1 MEELKQRIEMLQE
14 CGFVDESG
22 KADLY
27 RIVEILQKHGIDT
40 NDDNTGVLV
49 THVAAALKR
58 SADGEIVTPLE
69 PDVLAQ
75 VKEIENYDKAVEIQQ
90 EILNSMTNKLSADE
104 QDFVLVHV
112 GTILESV

>member
-14 CGFVDESG
+14 CGFVDEIG

-69 PDVLAQ
+69 PDV
-75 VKEIENYDKAVEIQQ
+75 
-90 EILNSMTNKLSADE
+90 
-104 QDFVLVHV
+104 HV

>member
-14 CGFVDESG
+14 CGFVDEIG

-40 NDDNTGVLV
+40 NDDNTSVLV

-69 PDVLAQ
+69 LDVLAQ

-90 EILNSMTNKLSADE
+90 EMRQILPSHMDCYWPLE
-104 QDFVLVHV
+104 LVLCSIFCHY
-112 GTILESV
+112 

>member
-1 MEELKQRIEMLQE
+1 MEGLKQRIETLYE
-14 CGFVDESG
+14 CGFVDDTG

-27 RIVEILQKHGIDT
+27 RIVEILQNHGIET

-58 SADGEIVTPLE
+58 SADGEIVTPLDAE
-69 PDVLAQ
+69 VLEQ
-75 VKEIENYDKAVEIQQ
+75 VKEIEKYEEAVTIQK
-90 EILNSMTNKLSADE
+90 EILDSMTNKLSADE
-104 QDFVLVHV
+104 QDFVLVHI

>member
-1 MEELKQRIEMLQE
+1 MEGLKQRIETLYE
-14 CGFVDESG
+14 CGFVDDAG

-27 RIVEILQKHGIDT
+27 RIVEILQNHGIET

-58 SADGEIVTPLE
+58 SADGEIVTPFDAE
-69 PDVLAQ
+69 VLGQ
-75 VKEIENYDKAVEIQQ
+75 VKEIEKYEEAVTIQK
-90 EILNSMTNKLSADE
+90 EILDSMTHKLSADE
-104 QDFVLVHV
+104 QDFVLVHI